1 MLGKF
6 SEPLSNLSYFDSTG
20 QEAAQAFDFLLKI
33 GQCELVVYAQL
44 CSSQFLMHW
53 AAVVSGMSDPLSAGK
68 AHLHVQLLLFKES
81 THNFLNN
88 TVLIP
93 SGSPVLWQNFLSL
106 GCNKALQGSVV
117 GLWGTKFQWLAYKSR
132 DKFSALMATI
142 YFYLMWFKCLLNN
155 VEF

>member
-1 MLGKF
+1 MLRKF
-6 SEPLSNLSYFDSTG
+6 SEPLSNLSYFDSAG
-20 QEAAQAFDFLLKI
+20 QEAAQASYFLLTI
-33 GQCELVVYAQL
+33 GQCALVVYAQL

-53 AAVVSGMSDPLSAGK
+53 AAVVSGMSGPLSAGK
-68 AHLHVQLLLFKES
+68 AHLQVQLLLFKES

-88 TVLIP
+88 TMLTP

-106 GCNKALQGSVV
+106 RCNKALQCSVV
-117 GLWGTKFQWLAYKSR
+117 GLWGTRFQWLAYKLR

-142 YFYLMWFKCLLNN
+142 DFYLMWFKCLLNN